1 MHTHKTQIY
10 ATIGARTE
18 IRHFLLKNP
27 ERFEFTEDKK
37 TFTSTFFVK
46 GSARD
51 INILR
56 LAVMEYNKN
65 DEENSEQN
73 EIENEKV
80 KENKKSVGWFGKTLK
95 KIFGG

>member
-51 INILR
+51 IQILM
-56 LAVMEYNKN
+56 LAIIEYNKN
-65 DEENSEQN
+65 DEEDSEQN
-73 EIENEKV
+73 EEVTKKLEKT
-80 KENKKSVGWFGKTLK
+80 KTSGGWFGKTLK